1 LLKELYSAK
10 QLNNQINATKEQT
23 QNSFKQISLQSKV
36 QVTEIADLKTIQ
48 GNLEKKVKNL
58 NSRTK
63 DLEEREKIY
72 KDDLISDLQKRNSR
86 ALKTQSV
93 NNPNMG
99 MGAGLSH
106 GAGSAG
112 PSGLNTSQDPTA
124 QDTTILDNVTKPIV
138 KVLGELFSREDK
150 KSIPAFKGKSTDK
163 LITKWLKAAEH
174 VARNND
180 WDEDQKL
187 FSRID

>member
-1 LLKELYSAK
+1 MLKELYSAK

-86 ALKTQSV
+86 ALK
-93 NNPNMG
+93 P
-99 MGAGLSH
+99 
-106 GAGSAG
+106 
-112 PSGLNTSQDPTA
+112 
-124 QDTTILDNVTKPIV
+124 
-138 KVLGELFSREDK
+138 KV
-150 KSIPAFKGKSTDK
+150 
-163 LITKWLKAAEH
+163 
-174 VARNND
+174 
-180 WDEDQKL
+180 
-187 FSRID
+187 